1 MWQGPFE
8 KVTDYI
14 YRIPMSYREDMKADG
29 LFFTSEKMREDLF
42 KDEACEQLA
51 NVSTLPGLAGPS
63 LAMPDAHWGYGFPIG
78 GVAATLQEEGGVVSP
93 GGVGFDINCGVRLL
107 RTSLTATD
115 VQPFIKDI
123 TDAMFKNVP
132 SGVGSKAR
140 IRVSNR
146 DLDDILTIG
155 AKWAVDQGY
164 GQEKDLERMEENG
177 GMTGADHNEVSVRA
191 KARGLTQVGSLGA
204 GNHFLEVQKVDEIY
218 DPLAAKAM
226 GIDAKDQVVV
236 LIHTGSRGLGYQV
249 CEDKVRELESHYMKD
264 GRGFRSN
271 DFNITVPDKQL
282 VSAPLGT
289 DEANS
294 YLGAMRSAANYAW
307 ANRQLI
313 THWVRE
319 SFSSVI
325 KGTGFDTEMSV
336 VYDVA
341 HNIAKM
347 EEHTIKGRRRM
358 VCVHRKG
365 ATRAF
370 GPSSEGV
377 PSVYSAVGQPVLI
390 PGDMGTASYLLAGTE
405 RAMELTFGS
414 TCHGAGRVLS
424 RSKAIENFRSNDIIR
439 ELSSR
444 GIYVRAASPK
454 VVAEEAPQAYKDVDA
469 VVEVV
474 CGAGISKR
482 VARMVPMA
490 VIKG

>member
-1 MWQGPFE
+1 MWHGTFE
-8 KVTDYI
+8 MISDFI
-14 YRIPMSYREDMKADG
+14 YKIPMSYRKDMRTDG
-29 LFFTSEKMREDLF
+29 IFFTSERMREDLF
-42 KDEACEQLA
+42 RDEACEQLV

-78 GVAATLQEEGGVVSP
+78 GVAATLQDEGGVISP

-115 VQPFIKDI
+115 IQPFIKEL

-140 IRVSNR
+140 IRVSSS
-146 DLDDILTIG
+146 DLEDILSTG
-155 AKWAVDQGY
+155 AKWAVEQGF
-164 GQEKDLERMEENG
+164 GKEGDLEMMEENG
-177 GMTGADHNEVSVRA
+177 GMRGADPNEVSARA
-191 KARGLTQVGSLGA
+191 KTRGLPQVGSLGA
-204 GNHFLEVQKVDEIY
+204 GNHFREVQKVDDIY
-218 DPLAAKAM
+218 DHIAAKAM
-226 GIDAKDQVVV
+226 GIEAKDQIVV

-249 CEDKVRELESHYMKD
+249 CDDKVRELESHYSKD
-264 GRGFRSN
+264 GSN
-271 DFNITVPDKQL
+271 YKSTDFNILVPDKQL
-282 VSAPLGT
+282 VCAPLGT
-289 DEANS
+289 EEANS

-319 SFSSVI
+319 SFTDVL
-325 KGTGFDTEMSV
+325 KGTGLNADISV

-347 EEHTIKGRRRM
+347 EEHMVAGRRKM

-370 GPSSEGV
+370 GPGSECI
-377 PSVYSAVGQPVLI
+377 PSIYSTVGQPVLI

-424 RSKAIENFRSNDIIR
+424 RSKAIESFRSNDIIR

-444 GIYVRAASPK
+444 GIHVRAASPK
-454 VVAEEAPQAYKDVDA
+454 VVAEEAPQAYKDIEE
-469 VVEVV
+469 VVKVV
-474 CGAGISKR
+474 CGAGLSKS

>member
-1 MWQGPFE
+1 MWQGTYE
-8 KVTDYI
+8 KMSDFI
-14 YRIPMSYREDMKADG
+14 YRIPRSYREDMRTEG
-29 LFFTSEKMREDLF
+29 MFFTSERMMVDLF
-42 KDEACEQLA
+42 KDEACEQLV

-78 GVAATLQEEGGVVSP
+78 GVAATLQDEGGVVSP

-107 RTSLTATD
+107 RTSLMARD
-115 VQPFIKDI
+115 VQPFIKELTDI
-123 TDAMFKNVP
+123 MFKNVP

-140 IRVSNR
+140 IRVSND
-146 DLDDILTIG
+146 DLEEILSTG
-155 AKWAVDQGY
+155 AKWAVEQGY
-164 GQEKDLERMEENG
+164 GKIDDLDRMEENG
-177 GMTGADHNEVSVRA
+177 GMVGADPKEVSMRA
-191 KARGLTQVGSLGA
+191 KARGLPQVGSLGA
-204 GNHFLEVQKVDEIY
+204 GNHFLEVQKVDEIF
-218 DPLAAKAM
+218 DPIAAKAM
-226 GIDAKDQVVV
+226 GIDNKDQVVV

-249 CEDKVRELESHYMKD
+249 CEDKVRELESHYNKD
-264 GRGFRSN
+264 GKNYTSMG
-271 DFNITVPDKQL
+271 FNITVPDKQL
-282 VSAPLGT
+282 VCAPLGSE
-289 DEANS
+289 EANS

-319 SFSSVI
+319 SFTAAL
-325 KGTGFDTEMSV
+325 KGTDHDPEMSV

-347 EEHTIKGRRRM
+347 ECHNIEGKRRM

-370 GPSSEGV
+370 GPGSEGV
-377 PSVYSAVGQPVLI
+377 PDAYSTVGQPVLI
-390 PGDMGTASYLLAGTE
+390 PGDMGTASYLLAGTGK
-405 RAMELTFGS
+405 AMDLTFGS

-424 RSKAIENFRSNDIIR
+424 RSKAIESFRSNDIIR
-439 ELSSR
+439 DLASR

-474 CGAGISKR
+474 CGAGLSKK
-482 VARMVPMA
+482 VARMVPLA